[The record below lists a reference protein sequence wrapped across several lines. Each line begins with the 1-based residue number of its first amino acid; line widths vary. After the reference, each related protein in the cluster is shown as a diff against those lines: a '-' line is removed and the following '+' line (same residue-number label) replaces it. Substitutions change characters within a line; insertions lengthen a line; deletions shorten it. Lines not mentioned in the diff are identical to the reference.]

1 MRVRHVNIF
10 LIFFTAFLFACS
22 ASEETTQQQQKKEP
36 EVYLFDDVTKHDT
49 TKVESPK
56 QVEPKNVDLKKVE
69 NQVDEKKEPVLTIK
83 KFYVQVGVFTSQDR
97 AQAFIKENQTKI
109 YYVMSITLR
118 DNDKRFVV
126 RLQPF
131 ATREEAEK
139 VRNSIWQIPSFKD
152 AFIVI
157 LE

>member
-1 MRVRHVNIF
+1 MLVRQINYF
-10 LIFFTAFLFACS
+10 LIFFTALLLACS

-36 EVYLFDDVTKHDT
+36 EVYLFDEANKHDT
-49 TKVESPK
+49 TKVEIPK
-56 QVEPKNVDLKKVE
+56 QVETKNVDLKKEE
-69 NQVDEKKEPVLTIK
+69 NKLPENKESVQTVK

-97 AQAFIKENQTKI
+97 AQVFVAENQAKI
-109 YYVMSITLR
+109 DYVMMITLR

-139 VRNSIWQIPSFKD
+139 VRNSIWQISSFKD
-152 AFIVI
+152 AFII
-157 LE
+157 TLE

>member
-1 MRVRHVNIF
+1 MRLINYF
-10 LIFFTAFLFACS
+10 LIFLSVFLLACS
-22 ASEETTQQQQKKEP
+22 SSEQTTQQTQKKEP
-36 EVYLFDDVTKHDT
+36 EVYLFDDSAKQDT
-49 TKVESPK
+49 TKVETPK
-56 QVEPKNVDLKKVE
+56 QVEHKNVDLRKEE
-69 NQVDEKKEPVLTIK
+69 NQLQENKEPVQTIK

-97 AQAFIKENQTKI
+97 AQVFVKENQTKI
-109 YYVMSITLR
+109 DYVMSITLR

-152 AFIVI
+152 AFII
-157 LE
+157 TLE

>member
-1 MRVRHVNIF
+1 MRLINYF
-10 LIFFTAFLFACS
+10 LIFLSVFLLACS
-22 ASEETTQQQQKKEP
+22 SSEQTTQQTQKKEP
-36 EVYLFDDVTKHDT
+36 EVYFFDDAAKQDT
-49 TKVESPK
+49 TKVETPK
-56 QVEPKNVDLKKVE
+56 QVEPKNVEVKKEE
-69 NQVDEKKEPVLTIK
+69 NQLQENKEPVQTIK

-97 AQAFIKENQTKI
+97 AQAFVKENQAKI
-109 YYVMSITLR
+109 DYVMMITLR

-152 AFIVI
+152 AFII
-157 LE
+157 TLE

>member
-1 MRVRHVNIF
+1 M
-10 LIFFTAFLFACS
+10 IFFTALLIACS

-36 EVYLFDDVTKHDT
+36 EVYLFDEANKHDT
-49 TKVESPK
+49 TKVETPK
-56 QVEPKNVDLKKVE
+56 QVEPKNVDLKKEE
-69 NQVDEKKEPVLTIK
+69 NKFPENKDSVQTVKN
-83 KFYVQVGVFTSQDR
+83 FYVQVGVFTSQDR
-97 AQAFIKENQTKI
+97 AQAFVAENQAKI
-109 YYVMSITLR
+109 DYVMMITLR

-152 AFIVI
+152 AFIVT

>member
-1 MRVRHVNIF
+1 MRPINYF
-10 LIFFTAFLFACS
+10 LIFFTALLIACS
-22 ASEETTQQQQKKEP
+22 ASEETTQQQPKKEP
-36 EVYLFDDVTKHDT
+36 EVYLFDDANKHDT
-49 TKVESPK
+49 TKVEIPK
-56 QVEPKNVDLKKVE
+56 QVEPKNVEPEKVE
-69 NQVDEKKEPVLTIK
+69 NKLPENKEAVQTVK

-97 AQAFIKENQTKI
+97 AQAFVAENQAKI
-109 YYVMSITLR
+109 DYVMTITLR

-152 AFIVI
+152 AFII
-157 LE
+157 TLE